1 LYQWDESSTYIHHPP
16 YFQELTL
23 DVAGVKDIRA
33 ARVLGLFGDSITTD
47 HISPAGNIANDSPA
61 GKYLQERDVA
71 PQYFNSYGA
80 RRGNDLVM
88 ARGTFANIRLKN
100 NLVAPKEGNWTKHHT
115 TGEVMSMY
123 DAAMKYME
131 AGTPAIVIAGKEY
144 GTGSSRDWAAKG
156 PLLQGVRAV
165 IAESF
170 ERIHRSNLVGMGIL
184 PLKFIEGQNAESLGL
199 KGDEVYD
206 IEGVTTVQPK
216 QVLTVKAKRADGS
229 VVEFQATALLN
240 TDVEVN
246 YYRNGGI
253 LHTVL
258 RNLVK

>member
-1 LYQWDESSTYIHHPP
+1 MPI
-16 YFQELTL
+16 
-23 DVAGVKDIRA
+23 
-33 ARVLGLFGDSITTD
+33 
-47 HISPAGNIANDSPA
+47 
-61 GKYLQERDVA
+61 
-71 PQYFNSYGA
+71 
-80 RRGNDLVM
+80 
-88 ARGTFANIRLKN
+88 
-100 NLVAPKEGNWTKHHT
+100 
-115 TGEVMSMY
+115 Y
-123 DAAMKYME
+123 DAAMKYQKD
-131 AGTPAIVIAGKEY
+131 GIPAIVIAGKEY

-156 PLLQGVRAV
+156 PLLQGVKAV

-184 PLKFIEGQNAESLGL
+184 PLKFMDGQNAESLGL

-206 IEGVTTVQPK
+206 IEGLSDTMAPK
-216 QVLTVKAKRADGS
+216 SVVSVKAKKMDGS
-229 VVEFQATALLN
+229 IVEFKATALLN

>member
-1 LYQWDESSTYIHHPP
+1 
-16 YFQELTL
+16 
-23 DVAGVKDIRA
+23 
-33 ARVLGLFGDSITTD
+33 
-47 HISPAGNIANDSPA
+47 
-61 GKYLQERDVA
+61 LQERDVA

-100 NLVAPKEGNWTKHHT
+100 NLVAPKEGNWTKFFG
-115 TGEVMSMY
+115 TGDGRRGTETGSQSSVVGQEMSIY
-123 DAAMKYME
+123 DAAMKYMQ
-131 AGTPAIVIAGKEY
+131 AGVSVIILAGKEY

-156 PLLQGVRAV
+156 PLLQGVKAV

-216 QVLTVKAKRADGS
+216 QVLTVKAKKADGS
-229 VVEFQATALLN
+229 VIEFKATALLN